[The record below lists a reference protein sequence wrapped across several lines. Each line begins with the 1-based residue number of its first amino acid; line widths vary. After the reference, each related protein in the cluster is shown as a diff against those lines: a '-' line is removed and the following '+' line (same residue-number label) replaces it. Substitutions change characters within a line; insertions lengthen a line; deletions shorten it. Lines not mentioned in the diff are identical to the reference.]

1 MKKGFTLSEVL
12 ITLVI
17 IGVVA
22 AMTIPT
28 LNNNT
33 REMELKSKAIK
44 TYSMLTQAMGMAS
57 LRGYAPVHKVVEG
70 DTNNL
75 IQWYDKY
82 LDPNLVTLK
91 KCSDASAAG
100 WDSLGGCWSGV
111 TAKGLNNLPVNNAN
125 NNGIG
130 TGIIQVVLNDGTFLN
145 IDSYS
150 SLDMNKLFG
159 YETNKPG
166 IVVFF
171 DVNGSKGPN
180 KLGKDIYVAVYDKGT
195 LAPAYVSKTDDEAE
209 WECTKHSNQTSYGS
223 GYACLKVVMKKSLK

>member
-22 AMTIPT
+22 MMTIPT

-44 TYSMLTQAMGMAS
+44 TFSMLTQAMGMAS
-57 LRGYAPVHKVVEG
+57 LQGYAPVHKIVEG
-70 DTNNL
+70 DANNL

-82 LDPNLVTLK
+82 LDPYLVTMK
-91 KCSDASAAG
+91 KCSSASAAG
-100 WDSLGGCWSGV
+100 WESLGGCWSGV
-111 TAKGLNNLPVNNAN
+111 TVKGLNNVPVTNAN

-130 TGIIQVVLNDGTFLN
+130 TGIIQAVLNDGAFLN
-145 IDSYS
+145 ITTS
-150 SLDMNKLFG
+150 S
-159 YETNKPG
+159 G
-166 IVVFF
+166 IYVFF
-171 DVNGSKGPN
+171 DVNGAKNPN

-195 LAPAYVSKTDDEAE
+195 LVPVDKDDCSK
-209 WECTKHSNQTSYGS
+209 SGS
-223 GYACLKVVMKKSLK
+223 GYGCLKVLMEKSLK